1 MMFKEKNTY
10 YDKKKRE
17 YTTNIYVNENELLKN
32 TYMNV
37 LLGVKKRWI
46 EKMDKLFQ
54 SYYETIYQKNVFFKA
69 VSENLISFM
78 DTFCMVMIMFIG
90 AVMIAKGLISTG
102 NVVAMIG
109 FFPVFSLIE
118 QNLMAC
124 IQEIPQFE
132 NVLERMKVLYTG
144 HEQTYEK
151 KIRYIRKN

>member
-1 MMFKEKNTY
+1 
-10 YDKKKRE
+10 
-17 YTTNIYVNENELLKN
+17 
-32 TYMNV
+32 
-37 LLGVKKRWI
+37 
-46 EKMDKLFQ
+46 
-54 SYYETIYQKNVFFKA
+54 
-69 VSENLISFM
+69 
-78 DTFCMVMIMFIG
+78 MVMIMFIG

-144 HEQTYEK
+144 HELHIPQKQST
-151 KIRYIRKN
+151 RSA